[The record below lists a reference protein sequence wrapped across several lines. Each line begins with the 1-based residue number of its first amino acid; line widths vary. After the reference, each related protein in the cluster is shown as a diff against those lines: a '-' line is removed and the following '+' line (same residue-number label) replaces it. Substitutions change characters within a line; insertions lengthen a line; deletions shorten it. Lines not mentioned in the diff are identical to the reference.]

1 MDEKPD
7 NLEDLIKISPPIWPG
22 KRLEIQPG
30 DLSLFA
36 PMGMGFQ
43 GPFPIRPWD
52 DPLSMLS
59 GLPSGYYSYQSHT
72 NHPFLGAP
80 ISEPTGGVIYFDEGP
95 SESDVQVLLRLLRV
109 YHHLKDYA
117 VFVGH
122 AVKPVEERY
131 LTQIRIVSRF
141 ALANVFHAEAGEET
155 ESLLAQ
161 DLTVGE
167 LVWKFIQNQQQAW
180 GTGMSRELRGIMGGD
195 GDWAKESLCFGFMVE
210 NQYHGIYR
218 IWSRAWLVTK

>member
-1 MDEKPD
+1 MSENIE
-7 NLEDLIKISPPIWPG
+7 NLEDMVRISPPVWPG
-22 KRLEIQPG
+22 KKLEVQPG

-36 PMGMGFQ
+36 PMGMGFH

-52 DPLSMLS
+52 DTLSALS
-59 GLPSGYYSYQSHT
+59 GLPSGYYGYYSHT

-80 ISEPTGGVIYFDEGP
+80 ISEPAGGVIYFDDGS
-95 SESDVQVLLRLLRV
+95 SESDLQVLLRLLRV
-109 YHHLKDYA
+109 YDYLKEYA
-117 VFVGH
+117 VFIGH

-131 LTQIRIVSRF
+131 LTQLRIVSRY
-141 ALANVFHAEAGEET
+141 ALANVFRAEAGEESK
-155 ESLLAQ
+155 SLLAQ
-161 DLTVGE
+161 NLTIGE
-167 LVWKFIQNQQQAW
+167 LVWKFIGNQQQTW
-180 GTGMSRELRGIMGGD
+180 GTGMSLQLRGAMGGD